1 MMKSG
6 EAKKKFPYVER
17 DISWMYFNHR
27 ILLEASRPEVPLLER
42 LTFLGIYS
50 NNLDEFFRVRIATLN
65 RIVEYADKNMLKEQI
80 IALRTLKQIGKL
92 HNRYYEQ
99 FEDTF
104 ASIMEELKKENI
116 FVIKETEMNDEQ
128 KTFINT
134 FYRDKLS
141 GCTNPVFLNGPRPFD
156 NQTDEEIYLAIRLL
170 RKSETGRVREKN
182 FAVIELPTA
191 EFGRFIQLPDSDG
204 KTYLMFLDD
213 VVRYCLPMI
222 FVGMRYTD
230 YEAYTF
236 KFTKDAEMELDSDL
250 RTGVLQKIAK
260 GVKSRKKGEP
270 IRFVYDE
277 QMPRDLLK
285 KLVERLNVDKND
297 TRVAGGR
304 YHNFKDLMKFPV
316 CGRKDLKYPVWESV
330 FKPELNGEESLLTAI
345 RRKDRSLH
353 YPYHSFDTFI
363 RVLRE
368 AAISKEVKSI
378 KMTLY
383 RLAKDSKVVKA
394 LICAAKNGKKVTVVI
409 ELLARFDE
417 ASNIDWSKK
426 MQDAGIHVIF
436 GVEGLKIHS
445 KLVHIGTRHGDLA
458 CISTGN
464 FHEGN
469 ASMYTDYTIMT
480 AHRPI
485 VREVSAVFD
494 FIEKP
499 YTPIHF
505 KELLVSPNDM
515 RKRLIALIN
524 KEIKNKE
531 QGKTAYILAKV
542 NHITDRPLIEKL
554 YEASAAGVRIE
565 LVVRGNCSLVTGVP
579 GISENIH
586 INGIIDRY
594 LEHSRIF
601 IFANDGEERYYIGSA
616 DWMPRNLDNR
626 IEVLTP
632 VYDRDIQ
639 ADLKRIVCHGF
650 HDTAKG
656 RIVDGTGDNRPWSS
670 LEPAIS
676 ETSGLAEASGFT
688 ENKEAAPLFR
698 SQEVL
703 YNEYKNIG

>member
-1 MMKSG
+1 MKSG
-6 EAKKKFPYVER
+6 EAKKKCPYVER
-17 DISWMYFNHR
+17 DISWMYFNQR

-50 NNLDEFFRVRIATLN
+50 NNLDEFFRVRVATLN
-65 RIVEYADKNMLKEQI
+65 RIVEYADKNIQKERET
-80 IALRTLKQIGKL
+80 AARTLKLIGKL
-92 HNRYYEQ
+92 NNRFYEQ
-99 FEDTF
+99 FEENFT
-104 ASIMEELKKENI
+104 SLLEELRKENI
-116 FVIKETEMNDEQ
+116 NVINETEMNDEQ
-128 KTFINT
+128 KAFIT
-134 FYRDKLS
+134 SFYSHKLNGS
-141 GCTNPVFLNGPRPFD
+141 TNPVYLNTTRPPD
-156 NQTDEEIYLAIRLL
+156 DQTDEEIYLAIRLL
-170 RKSETGRVREKN
+170 RKDDAGRVREKDY
-182 FAVIELPTA
+182 AVIELPTG
-191 EFGRFIQLPDSDG
+191 EFGRFIQLPESDG
-204 KTYLMFLDD
+204 RTYLMFLDD

-222 FVGMRYTD
+222 FIGMKYTD
-230 YEAYTF
+230 YDAYTF
-236 KFTKDAEMELDSDL
+236 KFTKDAEMEIDSDL
-250 RTGVLQKIAK
+250 RTGVLQKISK

-270 IRFVYDE
+270 TRFVYDE
-277 QMPRDLLK
+277 QMPKDLLK
-285 KLVERLNVDKND
+285 KLVDRLNIDKSD

-316 CGRKDLKYPVWESV
+316 CGRNDLKYPEWEPI
-330 FKPELNGEESLLTAI
+330 FKTELNGKESLLAVI

-353 YPYHSFDTFI
+353 YPYHSFDSFI

-378 KMTLY
+378 KTTLY
-383 RLAKDSKVVKA
+383 RLAKNSKVIKA

-417 ASNIDWSKK
+417 ASNINWSKK

-445 KLVHIGTRHGDLA
+445 KLVHIGTRHGDIA

-485 VREVSAVFD
+485 VREVNAVFD

-499 YTPIHF
+499 YSPFNF

-531 QGKTAYILAKV
+531 QGKEAYILAKV
-542 NHITDRPLIEKL
+542 NHITDRVLIERL
-554 YEASAAGVRIE
+554 YAASAAGVKVE

-579 GISENIH
+579 GVSENIH

-601 IFANDGEERYYIGSA
+601 IFANGGEERCYIGSA

-632 VYDRDIQ
+632 VYDKEIQ
-639 ADLKRIVCHGF
+639 ADLKQIVCYGLR
-650 HDTAKG
+650 DTAKG
-656 RIVDGTGDNRPWSS
+656 RIVDGTGENLPWKDRRCITN
-670 LEPAIS
+670 EGS
-676 ETSGLAEASGFT
+676 EEML
-688 ENKEAAPLFR
+688 LFR
-698 SQEVL
+698 SQEEL
-703 YNEYKNIG
+703 YKEYKNS

>member
-1 MMKSG
+1 MKSG
-6 EAKKKFPYVER
+6 EAKKKFPYIER

-65 RIVEYADKNMLKEQI
+65 RIVEYADKNMLKEQEI
-80 IALRTLKQIGKL
+80 TLRTLKQIGKL

-128 KTFINT
+128 KAFIHT

-156 NQTDEEIYLAIRLL
+156 NQTDEDIYLAIRLL
-170 RKSETGRVREKN
+170 RKSETGRVREKD

-316 CGRKDLKYPVWESV
+316 CGRNDLKYPAWEPV
-330 FKPELNGEESLLTAI
+330 FKPELNGTESLLTAI
-345 RRKDRSLH
+345 RHKDHSLH
-353 YPYHSFDTFI
+353 YPFHSFDTFI
-363 RVLRE
+363 RLLRE
-368 AAISKEVKSI
+368 AAINKEVKSI

-417 ASNIDWSKK
+417 ASNINWSKK

-469 ASMYTDYTIMT
+469 ASMYTDYTMMT

-531 QGKTAYILAKV
+531 QGKEAYILAKV
-542 NHITDRPLIEKL
+542 NHITDKPLIEKL
-554 YEASAAGVRIE
+554 YEASTAGVRIE

-626 IEVLTP
+626 IEVLAP

-650 HDTAKG
+650 RDTAKG
-656 RIVDGTGDNRPWSS
+656 RIVDGTGENRPWDNLASEFTAASS
-670 LEPAIS
+670 VPE
-676 ETSGLAEASGFT
+676 
-688 ENKEAAPLFR
+688 ENKKTTAPFR

-703 YNEYKNIG
+703 YNEYKNI

>member
-1 MMKSG
+1 MKSG
-6 EAKKKFPYVER
+6 EAKKKFPYIER

-65 RIVEYADKNMLKEQI
+65 RIVEYADKNMLKEQEI
-80 IALRTLKQIGKL
+80 TLRTLKQIGKL

-128 KTFINT
+128 KAFINT

-170 RKSETGRVREKN
+170 RKSETGRVREKD

-316 CGRKDLKYPVWESV
+316 CGRNDLKYPAWEPV
-330 FKPELNGEESLLTAI
+330 FKPELNGTESLLTAI
-345 RRKDRSLH
+345 RHKDHSLH
-353 YPYHSFDTFI
+353 YPFHSFDTFI
-363 RVLRE
+363 RLLRE
-368 AAISKEVKSI
+368 AAINKEVKSI

-417 ASNIDWSKK
+417 ASNINWSKK

-485 VREVSAVFD
+485 VREVNAVFD

-531 QGKTAYILAKV
+531 QGKEAYILAKV
-542 NHITDRPLIEKL
+542 NHITDKPLIEKL
-554 YEASAAGVRIE
+554 YEASTAGVRIE

-626 IEVLTP
+626 IEVLAP

-650 HDTAKG
+650 RDTAKG
-656 RIVDGTGDNRPWSS
+656 RIVDGTGENRPWSG
-670 LEPAIS
+670 LA
-676 ETSGLAEASGFT
+676 SGLSAASSVPE
-688 ENKEAAPLFR
+688 ENKKTTAPFR

-703 YNEYKNIG
+703 YNEYKNI